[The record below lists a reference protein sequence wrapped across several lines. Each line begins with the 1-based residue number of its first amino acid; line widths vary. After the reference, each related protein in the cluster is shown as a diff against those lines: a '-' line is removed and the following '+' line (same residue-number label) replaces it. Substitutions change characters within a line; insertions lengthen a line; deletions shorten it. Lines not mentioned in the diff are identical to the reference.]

1 MKAPATGQMHCQ
13 SLFLTNN
20 GAYWR
25 TLRSGSHR
33 AHVQKINRGG
43 KSSCLCYRTWLQLLV
58 KAVCVSE
65 KMLHKLANARFTQ
78 ESTWWVCYCQPLVHV
93 CQCGTCIT
101 GIKQTNKQTNNLFIF
116 YSCMGKA
123 CCHSSFQIK
132 GCFILQF
139 QYKRSAR
146 RQESKTKST
155 FRNAVIE
162 FFIFYIVK
170 TCSSTTI
177 QTQATVRFCQ

>member
-43 KSSCLCYRTWLQLLV
+43 KSSCLCYRTRLQLLV

-65 KMLHKLANARFTQ
+65 KCYINLQTPDSHKSPRDEFVIVSPWCMSANAEHASQ
-78 ESTWWVCYCQPLVHV
+78 V
-93 CQCGTCIT
+93 
-101 GIKQTNKQTNNLFIF
+101 KKTNKQTTFSYFTHVWAKHAATRPFRL
-116 YSCMGKA
+116 
-123 CCHSSFQIK
+123 K

-177 QTQATVRFCQ
+177 QTHATVRFC